1 MRRWYLQCLGER
13 GVGIEWF
20 QLAQDRKRWRT
31 VVSGEYEPPAGNP
44 EAKVQPRKGR
54 TKGGVI
60 RATLKDRKR
69 TVGTE
74 MTVVCVICTK
84 QCKGPKGLAQHMHRA
99 HRTGMN
105 KKILQMPAMSPRI
118 PLEASLADHLRLHKA
133 DVQKVF
139 KCRNAG
145 LFSSSPGRTPEARG
159 PQSSFKF
166 QCKLCSFGSDT
177 IGGLQTHHRVKHG
190 ETQKVCDLC
199 GKRFPRP
206 SKMLQHRGNTACQR
220 AARDGKPPQQ
230 QVCPVIPPPP
240 PPPPARPRIPQCESA

>member
-1 MRRWYLQCLGER
+1 MQCVRWMCRVNRLTMKEYRITNNTLLERCGVQPMRAILTTRVVRWIGHVARMDNTRLPKQILFGKLVGLDQPMYLGGRKLRSWYLQCLGER

-99 HRTGMN
+99 HFPVRG
-105 KKILQMPAMSPRI
+105 
-118 PLEASLADHLRLHKA
+118 
-133 DVQKVF
+133 F
-139 KCRNAG
+139 NA
-145 LFSSSPGRTPEARG
+145 
-159 PQSSFKF
+159 
-166 QCKLCSFGSDT
+166 
-177 IGGLQTHHRVKHG
+177 IRV
-190 ETQKVCDLC
+190 
-199 GKRFPRP
+199 
-206 SKMLQHRGNTACQR
+206 SN
-220 AARDGKPPQQ
+220 
-230 QVCPVIPPPP
+230 
-240 PPPPARPRIPQCESA
+240 